1 MSITKS
7 TKADIPAL
15 VNLVNSAYRGEHA
28 KKGWTNEADL
38 LVGGIRI
45 DAEEMQEMM
54 ADDDHVILKHE
65 EGNQVTAC
73 VSLVKKEDYLYLGM
87 LTVSPELQGSGMGKQ
102 LLQAAEDFAK
112 EEQFDRIRMTVI
124 TARKELIDWYM
135 RHGYSDT
142 RERLPFPNKPGH
154 GEPSQPLEFMI
165 LEKQLV
171 KSLNL

>member
-1 MSITKS
+1 MSITKA

-15 VNLVNSAYRGEHA
+15 VILVNSAYRGEHA

-45 DAEEMQEMM
+45 DAAEMQEMM

-65 EGNQVTAC
+65 EGNKVTAC

-87 LTVSPELQGSGMGKQ
+87 LTVSPELQGSGMGKK
-102 LLQAAEDFAK
+102 LLQAAEDFARQ
-112 EEQFDRIRMTVI
+112 EQFGRIRMTVI

-135 RHGYSDT
+135 RHGYTDT
-142 RERLPFPNKPGH
+142 GERLPFPYEPGH
-154 GEPSQPLEFMI
+154 GEPSQPLEFAI
-165 LEKQLV
+165 LEK
-171 KSLNL
+171 SLA